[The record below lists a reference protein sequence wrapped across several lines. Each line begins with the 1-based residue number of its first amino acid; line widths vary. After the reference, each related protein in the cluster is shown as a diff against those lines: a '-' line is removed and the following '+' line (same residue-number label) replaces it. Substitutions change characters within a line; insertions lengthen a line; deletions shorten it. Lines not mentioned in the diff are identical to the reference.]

1 MYTYNLGLKFE
12 SIVKKYAD
20 HNALAFET
28 GETLT
33 YEELNRRANRFAR
46 WLIDLDVRQKDVV
59 AISGVKRAETYSCML
74 ACLKIGAVYTIFD
87 PDSPMERLNKIIHTS
102 SPKTLV
108 IDNEQENPITGIRDE
123 LNISVINTGDGFG
136 KQMDIYADGNLPLT
150 QTITGENPAY
160 LMFTSG
166 STGFP
171 KGALMTHQNVLNF
184 IKWSIAA
191 YDITTKD
198 ILTNVNPM
206 FFDNS
211 IFDFYSSVFSGAS
224 MVPFSKKTVSDP
236 QELTEYIDSS
246 KCTLW
251 FSVPTLLIFLQ
262 TMKALNK
269 ENFKHIKRII
279 FGGEGYPKKKLKQL
293 FDLYGDRAELFNVY
307 GPTECTCICSSYK
320 ITSEDFNDLQGYP
333 PLGQIIPNFSYL
345 ILDENNAQVPDN
357 QLGELCLLGPN
368 VGKGY
373 YNDPERTAGSFVQ
386 NPCNLKYREIMYKT
400 GDLVKYNTDNGKLHI
415 AGRVDN
421 QIKHM
426 GYRIEL
432 EEIET
437 ALCQLKHV
445 SQAAVLHG
453 NIRGLSRIIAVIST
467 RENIEQNNI
476 TKELRNIIPDYMIPS
491 EIHFLDK
498 LPKNPAGKM
507 DRKKLKKMYLADK
520 IRESGGL

>member
-1 MYTYNLGLKFE
+1 MYTFNLGLKFE
-12 SIVKKYAD
+12 SIVKTYANR
-20 HNALAFET
+20 NALTFET

-33 YEELNRRANRFAR
+33 YEMLNRKANRFAR
-46 WLIDLDVRQKDVV
+46 RLIELDVRQKDVV
-59 AISGVKRAETYSCML
+59 AISGMKRAETYACML

-87 PDSPMERLNKIIHTS
+87 PDSPIERLNKIIHKG
-102 SPKTLV
+102 SPKALV
-108 IDNEQENPITGIRDE
+108 IDNKQENSFTRIRDK
-123 LNISVINTGDGFG
+123 LNISVIDTGNGFS
-136 KQMDIYADGNLPLT
+136 KHMDRYEDDNLPVT
-150 QTITGENPAY
+150 QTITGDNPAY

-166 STGFP
+166 STGLP

-191 YDITTKD
+191 YNIATED

-211 IFDFYSSVFSGAS
+211 VFDFYSSVFSGAS
-224 MVPFSKKTVSDP
+224 MVPFSKKTVTDP
-236 QELTEYIDSS
+236 KTLTKYIDST
-246 KCTLW
+246 KCTIW

-269 ENFKHIKRII
+269 KNFKHIKRII
-279 FGGEGYPKKKLKQL
+279 FGGEGYPKQKLKQL

-345 ILDENNAQVPDN
+345 ILDENNRQVPDN
-357 QLGELCLLGPN
+357 RLGELCLLGPN

-400 GDLVKYNTDNGKLHI
+400 GDLVKYKNADGKLHI
-415 AGRVDN
+415 AGRADN

-437 ALCQLKHV
+437 ALCQLKYV

-453 NIRGLSRIIAVIST
+453 TVRGLSRIVAVIST
-467 RENIEQNNI
+467 RENIEQNSI

-498 LPKNPAGKM
+498 LPKNPNGKM
-507 DRKKLKKMYLADK
+507 DRKKLREMYLVDN
-520 IRESGGL
+520 IRESGGF